1 MEGAPPDV
9 AQADSVFSAA
19 VRMQPDVVFV
29 LFGVLP
35 VTNTLLSAWLVTAML
50 ILLALVLTRR
60 LERQTRGA
68 QNAWE
73 TFCEAWVRIVD
84 KTIGPR
90 GRRYVPLLGISFL
103 YILFANWLGTLP
115 LKHIKI
121 AGPDGQDVALFRPA
135 TGDLNLTLAMAFV
148 VILLVES
155 VEIRAVGLRQY
166 LRSLVLP
173 NPFRALEL
181 ITRPLSLAL
190 RLFGNIFAGEVL
202 VGMILLIAP
211 AVLFAVL
218 GLELFVGLVQA
229 VIFAA
234 LTLVFLSV
242 AVAHEAH
249 DAQAVPQGQPT
260 PAGTNA
266 ASARRPATNEPL
278 STPV

>member
-1 MEGAPPDV
+1 MESAAPT
-9 AQADSVFSAA
+9 ATSADSLFPGA
-19 VRMQPDVVFV
+19 VRLQPDVVFY
-29 LFGVLP
+29 LFDVAP
-35 VTNTLLSAWLVTAML
+35 VTNTLLSAWLVSALL
-50 ILLALVLTRR
+50 ILLALLLTWR
-60 LERQTRGA
+60 LDRQPRGS

-73 TFCEAWVRIVD
+73 TFCETWIRIVD

-90 GRRYVPLLGISFL
+90 GRWYVPLLGISFL
-103 YILFANWLGTLP
+103 YILIANWLGTLP

-155 VEIRAVGLRQY
+155 VEIRAVGLRPY

-181 ITRPLSLAL
+181 LTRPLSLAL

-249 DAQAVPQGQPT
+249 AAHPEERGQLPTATEKTAPAQPAAPNGPVCT
-260 PAGTNA
+260 PA
-266 ASARRPATNEPL
+266 
-278 STPV
+278 